1 MKKQELKKLLKPL
14 IKECIKEVILEEG
27 ILSNVVSE
35 VVQGLGAPRIV
46 EAKAAPVQQQSS
58 IEDMQRAA
66 EQKRAELNEQ
76 KNKLLS
82 TINKDAY
89 GGVDIFEGT
98 TPMSNAGKPAS
109 GPTAQGPL
117 AGVEPGD
124 PGVDI
129 SGILGLAGGRWS
141 AHMKPQD

>member
-27 ILSNVVSE
+27 VLSNVVSE

-58 IEDMQRAA
+58 IEDVQRAA
-66 EQKRAELNEQ
+66 EQKRAQLNEQ

-82 TINKDAY
+82 AIDKNAY
-89 GGVDIFEGT
+89 GGIDLFEGT
-98 TPMSNAGKPAS
+98 DPLSSGGAPSTTQKP
-109 GPTAQGPL
+109 QGPL
-117 AGVEPGD
+117 SDMDPSD

-129 SGILGLAGGRWS
+129 SGIMGIAGGKWA
-141 AHMKPQD
+141 AHMKQRK

>member
-27 ILSNVVSE
+27 VLSNVVSE

-58 IEDMQRAA
+58 IEGM
-66 EQKRAELNEQ
+66 QKRAQINEQ

-82 TINKDAY
+82 AIDKSAY
-89 GGVDIFEGT
+89 GGIDLFEGT
-98 TPMSNAGKPAS
+98 QPLSAGGKVSS
-109 GPTAQGPL
+109 GPQAQGPL
-117 AGVEPGD
+117 SDMDPND

-129 SGILGLAGGRWS
+129 SGIMGIAGGRWA
-141 AHMKPQD
+141 AHLK

>member
-27 ILSNVVSE
+27 VLSNVVSE

-58 IEDMQRAA
+58 IEGVQRAA
-66 EQKRAELNEQ
+66 EQKRIQLNEQ

-82 TINKDAY
+82 VIDKSAY
-89 GGVDIFEGT
+89 GGIDLFEGT
-98 TPMSNAGKPAS
+98 EPLSGGGAPSATPQ
-109 GPTAQGPL
+109 AQGPL
-117 AGVEPGD
+117 SDISPSD

-129 SGILGLAGGRWS
+129 SGIMGIAGGRWA
-141 AHMKPQD
+141 AHLK

>member
-27 ILSNVVSE
+27 VLSNVVSE

-46 EAKAAPVQQQSS
+46 EAKAAPVQQRSS

-66 EQKRAELNEQ
+66 EQKRAQLNEQ

-82 TINKDAY
+82 AIDKNAY
-89 GGVDIFEGT
+89 GGIDLFEGT
-98 TPMSNAGKPAS
+98 EPLSAGGSASS
-109 GPTAQGPL
+109 GPQAQGPL
-117 AGVEPGD
+117 SDMDPSD

-129 SGILGLAGGRWS
+129 SGIMGIAGGRWA
-141 AHMKPQD
+141 AHMK

>member
-1 MKKQELKKLLKPL
+1 MKPL

-35 VVQGLGAPRIV
+35 VVKGLGAPRIV

-66 EQKRAELNEQ
+66 EQKRAQLNEQ

-82 TINKDAY
+82 AIDKNAY
-89 GGVDIFEGT
+89 GGIDLFEGT
-98 TPMSNAGKPAS
+98 E
-109 GPTAQGPL
+109 PL
-117 AGVEPGD
+117 
-124 PGVDI
+124 
-129 SGILGLAGGRWS
+129 SAGG
-141 AHMKPQD
+141 

>member
-27 ILSNVVSE
+27 VLSNVVSE

-46 EAKAAPVQQQSS
+46 EAKGAPVAQQPS

-66 EQKRAELNEQ
+66 EQKRAQLNEQ

-82 TINKDAY
+82 AIDNSSY
-89 GGVDIFEGT
+89 GGVDLFEGT
-98 TPMSNAGKPAS
+98 NPLSS
-109 GPTAQGPL
+109 GGSSSPESQTKGPL
-117 AGVEPGD
+117 SDMDPSD

-129 SGILGLAGGRWS
+129 SGIMGIAGGRWA
-141 AHMKPQD
+141 AHLK

>member
-27 ILSNVVSE
+27 VLSNVVSE

-58 IEDMQRAA
+58 IEGMQRAA
-66 EQKRAELNEQ
+66 EQKRAQINEQ

-82 TINKDAY
+82 AIDKSAY
-89 GGVDIFEGT
+89 GGIDLFEGT
-98 TPMSNAGKPAS
+98 QPLSAGGKVSS
-109 GPTAQGPL
+109 GPQAQGPL
-117 AGVEPGD
+117 SDMDPND

-129 SGILGLAGGRWS
+129 SGIMGIAGGRWA
-141 AHMKPQD
+141 AHLK

>member
-27 ILSNVVSE
+27 VLSNVVSE

-46 EAKAAPVQQQSS
+46 EAKAAPVVQQSS
-58 IEDMQRAA
+58 IKDMQKAA
-66 EQKRAELNEQ
+66 EQKRTQLNEQ
-76 KNKLLS
+76 KNKLLQA
-82 TINKDAY
+82 INKDAY

-98 TPMSNAGKPAS
+98 TPMSKGADPS
-109 GPTAQGPL
+109 GGPSTQGPL
-117 AGVEPGD
+117 SDIDPSD

-141 AHMKPQD
+141 AHMKTQE

>member
-27 ILSNVVSE
+27 VLSNVVSE

-46 EAKAAPVQQQSS
+46 EAKGAPVAQQAS
-58 IEDMQRAA
+58 IEDVQRAA
-66 EQKRAELNEQ
+66 EQKRAQLNEQ

-82 TINKDAY
+82 AIDNSSY
-89 GGVDIFEGT
+89 GGVDLFEGT
-98 TPMSNAGKPAS
+98 NPLSS
-109 GPTAQGPL
+109 GGSTSSEPQTQGPL
-117 AGVEPGD
+117 SDMEPND

-129 SGILGLAGGRWS
+129 SGIMGIAGGRWA
-141 AHMKPQD
+141 AHLK

>member
-27 ILSNVVSE
+27 VLSNVVSE
-35 VVQGLGAPRIV
+35 VVQGLGATRIV
-46 EAKAAPVQQQSS
+46 EAKAAPVQEQTS

-66 EQKRAELNEQ
+66 EQKRAQLNEQ

-82 TINKDAY
+82 AIDSSSY
-89 GGVDIFEGT
+89 GGIDLFEGT
-98 TPMSNAGKPAS
+98 EPLSGGGTPSATPQ
-109 GPTAQGPL
+109 AQGPL
-117 AGVEPGD
+117 SDMDPSD

-129 SGILGLAGGRWS
+129 SGIMGIAGGRWA
-141 AHMKPQD
+141 AHLK